1 MLAALK
7 RYRALTI
14 KEFHQLRRNKRLL
27 VQLIIPPTLVLMV
40 FGFALNP
47 EVQGLRVGIA
57 DESATPDSRDLLSA
71 LTEFDAF
78 DVVAHYG
85 SAKDAAAALRRL
97 DIEMAIIV
105 PSGYATRFARGQT
118 ANVQVLIDAVNA
130 NSAAIAR
137 GYLSQ
142 AAADYNLRLRSARGP
157 AGAAVLQPVSLTN
170 TVWPSGPPFDLNVE
184 SIVLYNP
191 GLIYPW
197 FFVTGIMSVLMFLNG
212 ALVSSALAVREK
224 ELGTIEQLL
233 MSPAQTP
240 EVLLAK
246 TTPVLIVLL
255 ADMVLALIVAVLV
268 FDLPIRG
275 SLLTLM
281 FATTLAALAGTGI
294 GITLATYSSTQQQA
308 QLLTFFMMPPIV
320 LLSGAFA
327 PLESIPWFLQ
337 YFSLIDPLRYLVILV
352 RGITLK
358 GAGIALLWQP
368 LAVLAGFAFAL
379 YGVSTW
385 RFRKQLG

>member
-1 MLAALK
+1 MLAALQ

-27 VQLIIPPTLVLMV
+27 VQLIIPPTLVLMI

-47 EVQGLRVGIA
+47 EVQGLPVGIA
-57 DESATPDSRDLLSA
+57 DESGTPDSRDLLSA

-78 DVVAHYG
+78 KVVAHYG
-85 SAKDAAAALRRL
+85 SAKDAEAALRRL

-105 PSGYATRFARGQT
+105 PSDYATRLARGQT
-118 ANVQVLIDAVNA
+118 ANVQVFIDAVNA

-142 AAADYNLRLRSARGP
+142 AAADYNLRLRSERG
-157 AGAAVLQPVSLTN
+157 AGAAALRSASLTGGQPV
-170 TVWPSGPPFDLNVE
+170 GPPFDLSVE

-255 ADMVLALIVAVLV
+255 ADLVLALVVAVLV

-308 QLLTFFMMPPIV
+308 QLLTFFMLPPMV

-327 PLESIPWFLQ
+327 PLESIPWFLR
-337 YFSLIDPLRYLVILV
+337 YLSLIDPLRYLVILV